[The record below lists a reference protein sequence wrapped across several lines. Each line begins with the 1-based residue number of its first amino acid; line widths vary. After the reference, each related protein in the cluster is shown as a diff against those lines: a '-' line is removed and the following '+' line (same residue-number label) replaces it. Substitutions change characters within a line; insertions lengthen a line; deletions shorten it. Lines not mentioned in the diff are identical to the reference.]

1 MSDVKKRDEDFYK
14 LMDKLDFVADVFNE
28 KMESLQKD
36 VNGKFDYQNLKI
48 DFLLKDVNSK
58 FDNQNLKI
66 DFLQK
71 DVSEFKINVDKKFE
85 NIDKRFENI
94 DKRFESVI
102 GRFESDNKKQI
113 ELDKKVSMIWWLGGF
128 IIPIITSLVVIIV
141 KGFFNKL

>member
-1 MSDVKKRDEDFYK
+1 MSDEKKRDEEFYK
-14 LMDKLDFVADVFNE
+14 LMNKLDFVADVFNE

-36 VNGKFDYQNLKI
+36 A
-48 DFLLKDVNSK
+48 NSK
-58 FDNQNLKI
+58 FDYQNLKI

-71 DVSEFKINVDKKFE
+71 DVSDFKINVDKKFE

-102 GRFESDNKKQI
+102 GRFESDDKKQVD
-113 ELDKKVSMIWWLGGF
+113 LDKKVSMIWWLGGF

-141 KGFFNKL
+141 KGFFK